1 MHRFESQTA
10 NTSDLS
16 KDLVRKGCRP
26 PGIVTDTPRN
36 STGVVIPL
44 TSVGRQD

>member
-1 MHRFESQTA
+1 MHRIGPQTSNA
-10 NTSDLS
+10 SGLS
-16 KDLVRKGCRP
+16 IDLVRKSGRT